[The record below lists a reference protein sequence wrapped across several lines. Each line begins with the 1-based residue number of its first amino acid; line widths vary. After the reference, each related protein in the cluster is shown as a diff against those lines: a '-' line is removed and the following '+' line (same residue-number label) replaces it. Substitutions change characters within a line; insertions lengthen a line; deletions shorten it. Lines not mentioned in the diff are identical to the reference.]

1 MWLRS
6 TIKKDLL
13 FMKLPI
19 SKKENHASFTV
30 TSQTTKVTTTV
41 TFACLE
47 LRYDEK
53 DTKFVQ

>member
-1 MWLRS
+1 
-6 TIKKDLL
+6 
-13 FMKLPI
+13 MKLHI

-47 LRYDEK
+47 LLYDEK